1 MMRALIAPNSL
12 FLPLTGALS
21 MLGSLAACAG
31 SATSRERYSSMDFI
45 CAGGTSFRVDLRDG
59 EVRVTTRTGVYEL
72 DARPSS
78 IGRKYSSADTTFILD
93 EERAVLVGA
102 GGGPFKR
109 CHAV

>member
-1 MMRALIAPNSL
+1 MMRAVIAPDSL
-12 FLPLTGALS
+12 FLSPSVALS
-21 MLGSLAACAG
+21 VLASLAACAG
-31 SATSRERYSSMDFI
+31 STTNREQHSSMNFI
-45 CAGGTSFRVDLRDG
+45 CDGGKSFRVDARDRRI
-59 EVRVTTRTGVYEL
+59 RVTTRTGVYDL

-78 IGRKYSSADTTFILD
+78 IGRKYSSANTTFILD

>member
-1 MMRALIAPNSL
+1 MMRAPIAPDSL
-12 FLPLTGALS
+12 FLSLTGALS
-21 MLGSLAACAG
+21 MLASLAACAG
-31 SATSRERYSSMDFI
+31 SATGRGQDSSLGFI
-45 CAGGTSFRVDLRDG
+45 CDGGTFFRVDVRDRQI
-59 EVRVTTRTGVYEL
+59 RVTTRTGVYDL

-102 GGGPFKR
+102 GGGPFKH

>member
-1 MMRALIAPNSL
+1 
-12 FLPLTGALS
+12 
-21 MLGSLAACAG
+21 MLASLAACAG
-31 SATSRERYSSMDFI
+31 SATNRERYSSMDFI
-45 CAGGTSFRVDLRDG
+45 CDGGTVFRVDVRNAAA
-59 EVRVTTRTGVYEL
+59 RVTTTTGVYDL

-93 EERAVLVGA
+93 EERAVLIGA

>member
-1 MMRALIAPNSL
+1 
-12 FLPLTGALS
+12 
-21 MLGSLAACAG
+21 MLASLAACAG
-31 SATSRERYSSMDFI
+31 SATNRERYSSTDFL
-45 CAGGTSFRVDLRDG
+45 CEGGKTFRVDVRDRQ
-59 EVRVTTRTGVYEL
+59 VRVTTGAGVFDL

-78 IGRKYSSADTTFILD
+78 IGCKYSSAGTTLILD